1 MAVEP
6 GWSKTWTFYE
16 GEWREGNTPLMGAR
30 THAAWLC
37 TSVFD
42 GAGAFEGVAPDL
54 ELHCARVNES
64 ARKLFLKPTVS
75 TETWVRL
82 AQERNGR
89 IRQWRC
95 TLHPTHVLG
104 GAGVGRGFKSRTRNR
119 LGGAW

>member
-1 MAVEP
+1 MVVEP

-16 GEWREGNTPLMGAR
+16 GEWREGNIPLMGAR

-42 GAGAFEGVAPDL
+42 GARAFEGVAPDL
-54 ELHCARVNES
+54 DLHCARVNES

-82 AQERNGR
+82 AHEGIARF
-89 IRQWRC
+89 
-95 TLHPTHVLG
+95 TVVLHYISTYVLG
-104 GAGVGRGFKSRTRNR
+104 GEGWAVGSRARP
-119 LGGAW
+119 